1 MFDDPLIGKVGDWLN
16 RQGYP
21 LEFSTAAAF
30 HQAGFRTH
38 QGLYVDDS
46 ESAREIDVVATQDL
60 KSGRSLIRVEFVIEC
75 KWSADKPWVV
85 FASKH
90 SRMAKSACVAQTLGS
105 RAGRAVLWA
114 KAGDDA
120 LHSIGIFDT
129 PVLPGFGGR
138 QAFSENRDV
147 VFDALKSVASLSHSR
162 AVEYDRNASSPSD
175 HLDFVVVIVPVVVLK
190 GRLFVAQYDEG
201 TGRMAVDEA
210 LRARI
215 HWRGSDKWKLITTID
230 VVTEGLLEQYAIQAR
245 KDVDVLLPVM
255 SDSVMSLK
263 TCMLSRDLSG
273 WPVTPGPRG
282 VVGRP
287 SLLSEISQE
296 IANPYGG

>member
-1 MFDDPLIGKVGDWLN
+1 MSDDSLVEKVGDWLN

-30 HQAGFRTH
+30 HRAGFRTH

-46 ESAREIDVVATQDL
+46 ESTREIDVVATQDL
-60 KSGRSLIRVEFVIEC
+60 KSGRSLIRAEFVIEC
-75 KWSADKPWVV
+75 KWSVDKPWVV

-105 RAGRAVLWA
+105 KAGRTVLWA
-114 KAGDDA
+114 KAGDEA

-138 QAFSENRDV
+138 QAFSDNRDL
-147 VFDALKSVASLSHSR
+147 VFDALKSVVSLSHSR
-162 AVEYDRNASSPSD
+162 AVEYDRQASSPSD
-175 HLDFVVVIVPVVVLK
+175 HLDFVVMVFPVVVLK
-190 GRLFVAQYDEG
+190 GRLFVAKYDEE

-230 VVTEGLLEQYAIQAR
+230 VVTEGQLEQYAGQVR
-245 KDVDVLLPVM
+245 KDVDALLPVM
-255 SDSVMSLK
+255 SESVMSLK
-263 TCMLSRDLSG
+263 QCVVSRDLSG
-273 WPVTPGPRG
+273 WPVTSGPRG
-282 VVGRP
+282 VAGRP
-287 SLLSEISQE
+287 SLLKEISQE
-296 IANPYGG
+296 ISRK